1 MEFFLG
7 NPFSTPVG
15 QRIEKATSGS
25 LQSEDWGLN
34 MEICDIINETDEG
47 PRDAIKAIKKRIV
60 GNKNFREIM
69 LALTVLE
76 TCVKNC
82 GHRFHVLVASQ
93 EFVEGV
99 LVRSI
104 LPKYNPPTV
113 LHDRVLSLIQSWADA
128 FRSSPSLVGVVY
140 VYDDLKRRG
149 LEFPMTDLDALSPI
163 HTPNRSIPENET
175 PQVTSVAAP
184 ISLSQEQVPAP
195 APSQNT
201 SSPVQVSNGPVPL
214 TPEQEQKLRSELA
227 LVKGN
232 LSVMSQMLNELI
244 PGQSTADDAELLQQL
259 FSVCK
264 KMQSRVVEL
273 IPQLVDEGFM
283 EELLVVNDDLN
294 NAFIR
299 YERFERL
306 NKAQSTNTQQIS
318 ARSPELIDVSP
329 EPSTNK
335 QPATITAT
343 SQPAVSTQANHQPS
357 ANHKEEEEFDMFA
370 QTRGSSLA
378 EQRKSVR
385 YEDPETVEGLAEA
398 LDSRLQVTAGMVPEK
413 NTLQNN
419 VDKWLSSDLQE
430 GQSSVCEGVSSE
442 EFDKFL
448 DDRAKAAD
456 HSNLSICK
464 VVQKAAAQL
473 LSDQLPNR
481 TVDKSQ
487 EDMDWDSPFL
497 QLRASLSSYAQ
508 SVRPY
513 NLVTNAEAYDS
524 NPKPRYHHPF
534 RLFCRLESNFDPFW
548 MSVDQPLEAASGSK
562 PFSHSQLTALAK
574 KFHQSSPD
582 LREAEAIYLQKLEKE
597 AADLNLSSLPS
608 DVAELLR
615 GWLVNSAMC
624 KLHHQWF
631 DLGPAFWPRWLRQ
644 TDCERSEKERSCSFP
659 REMKC
664 VRAHTAQIK
673 NLAWICLE
681 IRDGSKNLKGEK
693 CDSTETETTKAVKM
707 SMETGALSCG
717 HLMYLFM

>member
-1 MEFFLG
+1 MFSLGETMEFFLG

-34 MEICDIINETDEG
+34 LEICDIINETDEG

-398 LDSRLQVTAGMVPEK
+398 LDSRLQVTAGMVLEK
-413 NTLQNN
+413 NTLQND
-419 VDKWLSSDLQE
+419 VDKWLSSDLE

-448 DDRAKAAD
+448 DDRVKAAD

-464 VVQKAAAQL
+464 VPSSTPKPQPQPAKQQDTTH
-473 LSDQLPNR
+473 DQL
-481 TVDKSQ
+481 
-487 EDMDWDSPFL
+487 F
-497 QLRASLSSYAQ
+497 SL
-508 SVRPY
+508 
-513 NLVTNAEAYDS
+513 
-524 NPKPRYHHPF
+524 
-534 RLFCRLESNFDPFW
+534 
-548 MSVDQPLEAASGSK
+548 
-562 PFSHSQLTALAK
+562 
-574 KFHQSSPD
+574 
-582 LREAEAIYLQKLEKE
+582 
-597 AADLNLSSLPS
+597 
-608 DVAELLR
+608 
-615 GWLVNSAMC
+615 
-624 KLHHQWF
+624 
-631 DLGPAFWPRWLRQ
+631 
-644 TDCERSEKERSCSFP
+644 
-659 REMKC
+659 
-664 VRAHTAQIK
+664 
-673 NLAWICLE
+673 
-681 IRDGSKNLKGEK
+681 
-693 CDSTETETTKAVKM
+693 
-707 SMETGALSCG
+707 
-717 HLMYLFM
+717 

>member
-1 MEFFLG
+1 MFSLGETMEFLLG

-15 QRIEKATSGS
+15 QRIERATSGS
-25 LQSEDWGLN
+25 LQAEDWGLN

-47 PRDAIKAIKKRIV
+47 PRDAVKAIKKRIV
-60 GNKNFREIM
+60 GNKNFREVM
-69 LALTVLE
+69 LALAVLE

-104 LPKYNPPTV
+104 LPKYNPPTA

-140 VYDDLKRRG
+140 VYDDLRRRG

-163 HTPNRSIPENET
+163 HTPNRSIPENGT
-175 PQVTSVAAP
+175 PEVTSVAAP
-184 ISLSQEQVPAP
+184 TRPSQEQVPA
-195 APSQNT
+195 ATIIPSQNT
-201 SSPVQVSNGPVPL
+201 SSPVQVSNGPAPL
-214 TPEQEQKLRSELA
+214 TSEQEQKLRSELG

-232 LSVMSQMLNELI
+232 IAVMSQMLNDLI

-318 ARSPELIDVSP
+318 ASSSNHMDVGP

-335 QPATITAT
+335 QAAAITAT
-343 SQPAVSTQANHQPS
+343 SQPAVSTQTNHQLS

-378 EQRKSVR
+378 EQRKGVR

-398 LDSRLQVTAGMVPEK
+398 LDSRLQVTGGMVPEK
-413 NTLQNN
+413 NTLHNDI
-419 VDKWLSSDLQE
+419 DKWLSSDLE
-430 GQSSVCEGVSSE
+430 GESSVCEGVSSD
-442 EFDKFL
+442 EFEKFL

-456 HSNLSICK
+456 HSNLSIRNVPSSMPRPQPQPAK
-464 VVQKAAAQL
+464 QQDATH
-473 LSDQLPNR
+473 DQL
-481 TVDKSQ
+481 
-487 EDMDWDSPFL
+487 F
-497 QLRASLSSYAQ
+497 SL
-508 SVRPY
+508 
-513 NLVTNAEAYDS
+513 
-524 NPKPRYHHPF
+524 
-534 RLFCRLESNFDPFW
+534 
-548 MSVDQPLEAASGSK
+548 
-562 PFSHSQLTALAK
+562 
-574 KFHQSSPD
+574 
-582 LREAEAIYLQKLEKE
+582 
-597 AADLNLSSLPS
+597 
-608 DVAELLR
+608 
-615 GWLVNSAMC
+615 
-624 KLHHQWF
+624 
-631 DLGPAFWPRWLRQ
+631 
-644 TDCERSEKERSCSFP
+644 
-659 REMKC
+659 
-664 VRAHTAQIK
+664 
-673 NLAWICLE
+673 
-681 IRDGSKNLKGEK
+681 
-693 CDSTETETTKAVKM
+693 
-707 SMETGALSCG
+707 
-717 HLMYLFM
+717 